1 MPQSLASI
9 NVYVVFS
16 TKNRQPLIGADWSDD
31 LYVYMSA
38 TIEPTRSVLLCAG
51 GTADHVHLL
60 VSMGRETSVTELVR
74 LMKSNS
80 SGWVHEKHPSLELF
94 AWQAGYAAL
103 SVSYSQL
110 KRVKAYIR
118 DQAKHHRKVSFQ
130 DELRALLRKHEI
142 EWDER
147 YIWD

>member
-1 MPQSLASI
+1 
-9 NVYVVFS
+9 
-16 TKNRQPLIGADWSDD
+16 
-31 LYVYMSA
+31 MSA

-51 GTADHVHLL
+51 GTCDHVHLL
-60 VSMGRETSVTELVR
+60 VSMGREASVAELVR

-80 SGWVHEKHPSLELF
+80 SVWVHEKFPSPGSF
-94 AWQAGYAAL
+94 AWQAGYAAF

-110 KRVKAYIR
+110 ERVKAYIR
-118 DQAKHHRKVSFQ
+118 GQAEHHRKVSFQ
-130 DELRALLRKHEI
+130 DELRALLRKHGM